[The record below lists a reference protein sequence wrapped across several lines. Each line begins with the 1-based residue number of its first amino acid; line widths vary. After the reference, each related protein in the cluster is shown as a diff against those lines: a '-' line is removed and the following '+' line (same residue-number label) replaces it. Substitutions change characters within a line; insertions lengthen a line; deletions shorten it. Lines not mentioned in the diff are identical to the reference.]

1 MLQCR
6 VEGDAPVQTL
16 SFCRAVGA
24 NVGQAS
30 SLGSEGEKHCWS
42 PLWRK
47 FPGFGETAGVFEF
60 EAVNPLV
67 QITRGSTHQPR
78 QPEFENLCSHRFSL
92 THFPFNVY
100 LLKVK
105 HTSALNSQTSADAFV
120 NSLSITDKN
129 KSQNN
134 KKNIGPMLIQ
144 TVISEWGRKSEK
156 FEKHYF

>member
-1 MLQCR
+1 MSQCS
-6 VEGDAPVQTL
+6 VKGEAPVQTL

-24 NVGQAS
+24 NVAS
-30 SLGSEGEKHCWS
+30 SLCSDGEKHCWS

-67 QITRGSTHQPR
+67 QITRGSTHPPR
-78 QPEFENLCSHRFSL
+78 QLQFETLCSHRFSL
-92 THFPFNVY
+92 SHFPVYVY
-100 LLKVK
+100 LLKVN

-134 KKNIGPMLIQ
+134 KKNIGPMLIK